1 MRTAGDPAA
10 FATAIKG
17 AIEALQPGGP
27 VIESLLFNVR
37 PNDPVTFSAVGVVLA
52 MIVCRAAAIPAR
64 RAARVDPM
72 LALRSE

>member
-37 PNDPVTFSAVGVVLA
+37 PNDPVTFSAVGLVLA
-52 MIVCRAAAIPAR
+52 LIACGATAMLAL